1 MNLKKILDRVNKRD
15 SVITL
20 NLAFRNFPEDKE
32 TELTSEL
39 QTILDG
45 YIQQEYSTVEL
56 GKSPIS
62 IAEGL
67 DWNPEEKVTFYT
79 YTSDGSLD
87 IRLGDIQEWLDDIT
101 MRIGDFCYIGKLTPV
116 LSLYTYLTFENEEGE
131 KEFYESYYEV

>member
-20 NLAFRNFPEDKE
+20 NLAFRNFPDDKE

-45 YIQQEYSTVEL
+45 YIQQECSTVEL

-67 DWNPEEKVTFYT
+67 GWNPEEKVTFYT

-87 IRLGDIQEWLDDIT
+87 IRLSDLQEWLDDIT
-101 MRIGDFCYIGKLTPV
+101 MRIGDFCFVEKLSPV
-116 LSLYTYLTFENEEGE
+116 VCIYGHLSFTDSDGE
-131 KEFYESYYEV
+131 KRYYETYYEV

>member
-45 YIQQEYSTVEL
+45 YIQQECSTVEL

-67 DWNPEEKVTFYT
+67 GWNPEEKVTFYT

-87 IRLGDIQEWLDDIT
+87 IRLDDIQEWLDDMT
-101 MRIGDFCYIGKLTPV
+101 MRIGDFCYIEKLTPV
-116 LSLYTYLTFENEEGE
+116 LSVYTYLTFENEEGE
-131 KEFYESYYEV
+131 KEFYESYYEI

>member
-20 NLAFRNFPEDKE
+20 NLAFRNFPENKE

-45 YIQQEYSTVEL
+45 YIQQECSTVEL

-67 DWNPEEKVTFYT
+67 GWNPEEKITFYT

-116 LSLYTYLTFENEEGE
+116 LSLYAYLTFENEEGK

>member
-45 YIQQEYSTVEL
+45 YIQQECSTVEL

-67 DWNPEEKVTFYT
+67 GWNPEEKVTFYT

-116 LSLYTYLTFENEEGE
+116 LSLYAYLTFENEEG
-131 KEFYESYYEV
+131 KNEFYESYYEI

>member
-45 YIQQEYSTVEL
+45 YIQQECSTVEL

-67 DWNPEEKVTFYT
+67 GWNPEEKITFYT

-87 IRLGDIQEWLDDIT
+87 IRLSDIQEWLDDIT

-116 LSLYTYLTFENEEGE
+116 LSLYTYLTFENEEGK
-131 KEFYESYYEV
+131 KEFYESYYEI

>member
-45 YIQQEYSTVEL
+45 YVQQECSTVEL

-67 DWNPEEKVTFYT
+67 GWNPEEKITFYT

-87 IRLGDIQEWLDDIT
+87 IRLSDIQEWLDDIT

-116 LSLYTYLTFENEEGE
+116 LSLYAYLTFENEEGK